1 MLYDI
6 SLKDENDLLNK
17 NLNNVTLEKRKKNIR
32 THRILQNIIPKYSIK
47 FHCINL
53 CLDIIEYDI
62 GLYDEYVQQSKTK
75 YYEYIKIILKVFMN
89 TCFYFINIIKYENF
103 HMLKSVSMAMKKLT
117 NIIYFLL
124 NNLTIKEKAND
135 NKNQTLLN
143 KFIYDKSGFKK
154 NAHEI
159 TTELF
164 NTDYNIFNDKKYTSD
179 NIKKFLENIEI
190 DILVLKKILTCVI
203 YFTYAMLSNQKVHK
217 INIEHINLNHIN
229 KINLKKIANKYLE
242 NNNIL
247 KVFTFI
253 LQRST
258 QIYYLLYNYATKSYT
273 K

>member
-1 MLYDI
+1 
-6 SLKDENDLLNK
+6 
-17 NLNNVTLEKRKKNIR
+17 
-32 THRILQNIIPKYSIK
+32 
-47 FHCINL
+47 
-53 CLDIIEYDI
+53 
-62 GLYDEYVQQSKTK
+62 
-75 YYEYIKIILKVFMN
+75 MN

>member
-1 MLYDI
+1 MI
-6 SLKDENDLLNK
+6 
-17 NLNNVTLEKRKKNIR
+17 KNI
-32 THRILQNIIPKYSIK
+32 HQ
-47 FHCINL
+47 
-53 CLDIIEYDI
+53 
-62 GLYDEYVQQSKTK
+62 
-75 YYEYIKIILKVFMN
+75 IIL
-89 TCFYFINIIKYENF
+89 
-103 HMLKSVSMAMKKLT
+103 
-117 NIIYFLL
+117 
-124 NNLTIKEKAND
+124 
-135 NKNQTLLN
+135 
-143 KFIYDKSGFKK
+143 
-154 NAHEI
+154 
-159 TTELF
+159 
-164 NTDYNIFNDKKYTSD
+164 
-179 NIKKFLENIEI
+179 KKFLENIEI